1 MKNYNLKI
9 TLTILFTLFYVSIYA
24 QRRGGQRGGN
34 RGGQNGGQQDA
45 AQIFKKLDTN
55 NDAKID
61 VDEASKAK
69 RGNISQNFDNIDTND
84 DKFIDLAE
92 LEASLNGRAR
102 KKESAENIMKAA
114 DDNKDGKLNK
124 LEIAAKEQL
133 FLTNNFDAIDTNRD
147 NEIDL
152 EELKAYMAKSD
163 TKKTKKRKK
172 N

>member
-9 TLTILFTLFYVSIYA
+9 TLAILFTLFYVSIYA

-34 RGGQNGGQQDA
+34 RGGQQDA
-45 AQIFKKLDTN
+45 TQIFKRLDTN

-69 RGNISQNFDNIDTND
+69 SGNISQNFDNIDTND

-152 EELKAYMAKSD
+152 EELKAYMEKSD